1 MKYRK
6 TVWCLLWAML
16 LLSSHSVEAAEKLHV
31 VTSIFPLYDFTR
43 QVGGDKVEVRLLL
56 PPGIEAHGFSP
67 TPRDLVTISQA
78 DLFLYTSRFLEP
90 WAEAVVSAMGKDQG
104 RVVEVGRE
112 IITLQVKNHEN
123 DSDHG
128 DHGVHKGHGGIDP
141 HIWLDPL
148 NAVKMVN
155 VISSVLVGM
164 DPENAGF
171 YRQNSRV
178 YVEKLYEFDRET
190 RKTLRNCRLK
200 TIVSGGH
207 FAFGPFAKRY
217 GLKAVSPFKGYSP
230 NGQPS
235 PRAIAG
241 LVDIINKTGS
251 MVIFHEELVQPKI
264 ARVIAEETGA
274 KLLLLHGIH
283 NVSRDELKRGETW
296 LSLMK
301 KNVANLKQGLQ
312 CQ

>member
-1 MKYRK
+1 MRYWK
-6 TVWCLLWAML
+6 TLCCFLWVML
-16 LLSSHSVEAAEKLHV
+16 LLGSHPGEAAEKLHV

-43 QVGGDKVEVRLLL
+43 QIGGERVEVKLLL

-67 TPRDLVTISQA
+67 TPRDLVTVSRA
-78 DLFLYTSRFLEP
+78 DLFFYTSRFLEP
-90 WAEAVVSAMGKDQG
+90 WAEAVVSAMGRDQG

-112 IITLQVKNHEN
+112 IIAQQVKNHEV
-123 DSDHG
+123 DRDHG
-128 DHGVHKGHGGIDP
+128 GHGGIDP

-155 VISSVLVGM
+155 VISSVLVEM
-164 DPENAGF
+164 DPDNGGF
-171 YRQNSRV
+171 YRQNGRI

-190 RKTLRNCRLK
+190 RKILRNCRLK

-207 FAFGPFAKRY
+207 FAFGPFAERY

-241 LVDIINKTGS
+241 LVDIIHKTGS
-251 MVIFHEELVQPKI
+251 GVIFHEELVQPKI

>member
-1 MKYRK
+1 MSYWK
-6 TVWCLLWAML
+6 TLCCFFWAVL
-16 LLSSHSVEAAEKLHV
+16 LLGSHSGEAAEKLHV

-43 QVGGDKVEVRLLL
+43 QVGGEKVEVKLLL

-67 TPRDLVTISQA
+67 TPRDLVTVSQA

-90 WAEAVVSAMGKDQG
+90 WAEAVVSAMGREQG
-104 RVVEVGRE
+104 RVVEVGRK
-112 IITLQVKNHEN
+112 IIAQQVKNHKA
-123 DSDHG
+123 DRDHS
-128 DHGVHKGHGGIDP
+128 GHGGIDP

-148 NAVKMVN
+148 NAVEMVN
-155 VISSVLVGM
+155 VISSVLIKM
-164 DPENAGF
+164 DPDNGDF
-171 YRQNSRV
+171 YRQNSRI

-190 RKTLRNCRLK
+190 GKSLRNCRLK

-235 PRAIAG
+235 PRAIAA
-241 LVDIINKTGS
+241 LVDSIQNTGS
-251 MVIFHEELVQPKI
+251 RVIFHEELVQPKI

-283 NVSRDELKRGETW
+283 NVSRDELQRGETW

-301 KNVANLKQGLQ
+301 KNVENLKQGLQ

>member
-1 MKYRK
+1 
-6 TVWCLLWAML
+6 ML
-16 LLSSHSVEAAEKLHV
+16 LFGSQPGEAAEKLHV

-43 QVGGDKVEVRLLL
+43 QVGGERVEVKLLL

-67 TPRDLVTISQA
+67 TPRDLVTVSQA
-78 DLFLYTSRFLEP
+78 DLFFYTSRFLEP
-90 WAEAVVSAMGKDQG
+90 WAEAVVSAMGREQG

-112 IITLQVKNHEN
+112 IIAQQVKNHKA
-123 DSDHG
+123 DRDHS
-128 DHGVHKGHGGIDP
+128 GHGGIDP

-148 NAVKMVN
+148 NAVEMVN
-155 VISSVLVGM
+155 VISNILIKM
-164 DPENAGF
+164 DPDNGGF
-171 YRQNSRV
+171 YRQNRKA

-190 RKTLRNCRLK
+190 GKSLRNCRLK

-207 FAFGPFAKRY
+207 FAFGPFAERY

-235 PRAIAG
+235 PRAIAA
-241 LVDIINKTGS
+241 LVDNIQNTGS
-251 MVIFHEELVQPKI
+251 RVIFHEELVQPKI

-283 NVSRDELKRGETW
+283 NVSRDELERGETW

-301 KNVANLKQGLQ
+301 KNVENLKQGLQ

>member
-1 MKYRK
+1 MKYWK
-6 TVWCLLWAML
+6 TLCCFIWVML
-16 LLSSHSVEAAEKLHV
+16 LLSSYPGQAAAKLHV
-31 VTSIFPLYDFTR
+31 VTSIFPLYDFAR
-43 QVGGDKVEVRLLL
+43 QVGGEKVEVRLLL

-67 TPRDLVTISQA
+67 TPRDLVTVSRA

-90 WAEAVVSAMGKDQG
+90 WAEAVVSAMGGDQG

-112 IITLQVKNHEN
+112 IIAHQMKHHKPV
-123 DSDHG
+123 G
-128 DHGVHKGHGGIDP
+128 DHEGHGGIDP

-148 NAVKMVN
+148 NAVEMVN
-155 VISSVLVGM
+155 VISSVLVEM
-164 DPENAGF
+164 DPGNGGF
-171 YRQNSRV
+171 YRQNSRI
-178 YVEKLYEFDRET
+178 YVEKLVEFDRDTKEI
-190 RKTLRNCRLK
+190 LGNCRLK

-207 FAFGPFAKRY
+207 FAFGPFAARY

-241 LVDIINKTGS
+241 LVDIIRKTGS
-251 MVIFHEELVQPKI
+251 GVIFHEELVQPKI
-264 ARVIAEETGA
+264 ARVIAEETGV

-283 NVSRDELKRGETW
+283 NVSRDELERGETW

>member
-16 LLSSHSVEAAEKLHV
+16 LLSSHSAEAAEKLHV

-43 QVGGDKVEVRLLL
+43 QVGGDKVEVKLLL

-67 TPRDLVTISQA
+67 TPRDLVTVSQA
-78 DLFLYTSRFLEP
+78 DLFLYTSRYLEP
-90 WAEAVVSAMGKDQG
+90 WAEAVVSAMGRERG

-112 IITLQVKNHEN
+112 IIARQVKNHKIN
-123 DSDHG
+123 RGHG
-128 DHGVHKGHGGIDP
+128 GHGGIDP

-148 NAVKMVN
+148 NAIKMVN
-155 VISSVLVGM
+155 VIGNILAEM
-164 DPENAGF
+164 DPDNGWF
-171 YRQNSRV
+171 YRKNSRI
-178 YVEKLYEFDRET
+178 YVEKLHEFDCET
-190 RKTLRNCRLK
+190 RKILRNCRLK

-207 FAFGPFAKRY
+207 FAFGPFAERY
-217 GLKAVSPFKGYSP
+217 GFEAVSPFKGYSP

-235 PRAIAG
+235 PRAIAE
-241 LVDIINKTGS
+241 LVDIIKKTGS
-251 MVIFHEELVQPKI
+251 RVIFHEELVQPKI

-301 KNVANLKQGLQ
+301 KNVANLQQGLQ